1 MKPALTIGLT
11 GGVASGKSVVAAMF
25 VSLGAALVDTDLI
38 AREVVAPGEPGLA
51 AIRAQFGD
59 SVLTVSGEL
68 DRAKMRKL
76 VFADPAKRRALESTL
91 HPLIR
96 ARTLQRLDAAVG
108 PYVLV
113 AVPLLVETGFG
124 QLVDRVLVIDCP
136 ASQQIERL
144 MKRDGMTEA
153 AARTMVEAQAD
164 RATRLRAAQD
174 VVDNSGTIDTTRQ
187 QVQSLHERYLALAAQ
202 RRNEG

>member
-1 MKPALTIGLT
+1 MTPGLTIGLT

-25 VSLGAALVDTDLI
+25 VSLGAALIDTDVI

-51 AIRAQFGD
+51 AIRAEFGD
-59 SVLTVSGEL
+59 SVLTPSGEL

-76 VFADPAKRRALESTL
+76 IFADPAKRRALEAAL

-96 ARTLQRLDAAVG
+96 ARTRQRLDATRG

-124 QLVDRVLVIDCP
+124 QLVDRVLVVDCP
-136 ASQQIERL
+136 VSQQIDRL
-144 MKRDGMTEA
+144 VKRDGMTEA
-153 AARTMVEAQAD
+153 EARAMVEAQTD
-164 RATRLRAAQD
+164 RGTRLRAAQD
-174 VVDNSGTIDTTRQ
+174 IVDNSGALDATRE
-187 QVQSLHERYLALAAQ
+187 QVANLHEQYLALAAQ
-202 RRNEG
+202 RRNG